1 MNSNKNSTTA
11 LEDVKINV
19 KLKLSALW
27 ASVMF
32 CYIYGDFF
40 SLFVPGRI
48 DSLMNGNSGIG
59 NTTPLKLLMFA
70 LLMTL
75 PSIMVF
81 LSLVLKPK
89 INRWANVSM
98 GIFFTAIMVLV
109 IATSIGKWMI
119 FYIFLGVIEIV
130 ITLLIVWYAWSWP
143 KQKDQLA

>member
-1 MNSNKNSTTA
+1 MNANEKDTTNF
-11 LEDVKINV
+11 ENVRIDV

-32 CYIYGDFF
+32 CYIYGDYF

-59 NTTPLKLLMFA
+59 ITTPLTLLMFA

-75 PSIMVF
+75 PSVMVF
-81 LSLVLKPK
+81 LSLLLNPK
-89 INRWANVSM
+89 INRCANISM

-109 IATSIGKWMI
+109 VATSIDKWMI
-119 FYIFLGVIEIV
+119 FYIFLGAIEIV
-130 ITLLIVWYAWSWP
+130 ITLLIVWHAWSWP
-143 KQKDQLA
+143 KQKE